1 MKSDIQ
7 CIWFKKNLRIQDN
20 QVFEKIDSGIAT
32 IWFFLL
38 EDEIITQAD
47 FSYFHLKFIVESL
60 LELQKNLA
68 ALNIQ
73 LVVCRSNFEDFILKL
88 EQNYTIK
95 KIVSTQE
102 TGNMATYKRDTRVI
116 KFLKN
121 EDISF
126 LEVVNNGVVRALKNR
141 NNWSKIWNQRMWENI
156 FHEKIFTKIPEI
168 INFPKSKTIEIL
180 DYYHNKTKHFNT
192 QIWWETQA
200 LKILDWFL
208 SARVQKYS
216 FDIWKPFDST
226 KSCSRLSPYITYG
239 NISIKKIYHESL
251 KKIEELK
258 YLDTNFA
265 KKYISQ
271 IDFFLARIHWQ
282 SHFIQ
287 KLESQPEI
295 EFKNLYQK
303 FDQIR
308 NQADQKI
315 IDDFFNAKTGIPYID
330 ACMICLKNTGWINFR
345 SRACMVS
352 YICNTMLQPWQSIS
366 HKLACLFTDYEPG
379 IHYSQIQMQAGTTG
393 INTIRMYN
401 PIKQS
406 QQKDPYGLFIK
417 KWIPIFKNIDIKY
430 IHEPWL
436 SPEKIPWYEKVIDI
450 ASLNK
455 YAKDLIWWIK
465 NDDKKSQVLKKIYE
479 KHGSRKKTQK
489 PKKVSQKNINQ
500 LTIF

>member
-1 MKSDIQ
+1 
-7 CIWFKKNLRIQDN
+7 
-20 QVFEKIDSGIAT
+20 
-32 IWFFLL
+32 
-38 EDEIITQAD
+38 
-47 FSYFHLKFIVESL
+47 
-60 LELQKNLA
+60 
-68 ALNIQ
+68 
-73 LVVCRSNFEDFILKL
+73 
-88 EQNYTIK
+88 
-95 KIVSTQE
+95 
-102 TGNMATYKRDTRVI
+102 
-116 KFLKN
+116 
-121 EDISF
+121 
-126 LEVVNNGVVRALKNR
+126 
-141 NNWSKIWNQRMWENI
+141 
-156 FHEKIFTKIPEI
+156 
-168 INFPKSKTIEIL
+168 
-180 DYYHNKTKHFNT
+180 
-192 QIWWETQA
+192 
-200 LKILDWFL
+200 
-208 SARVQKYS
+208 VQKYS

-417 KWIPIFKNIDIKY
+417 KWLRVFENVDIQY

-455 YAKDLIWWIK
+455 YAKYLIWWIK